1 MDTHDVTSFPPFMVM
16 FVGVCLEKG
25 KYIYVVTYNDAGTA
39 ITVWTTAMP
48 LTSYH
53 LHQRHHRQTALSAML
68 SVTLDEIVESVV
80 RAIENLAT

>member
-1 MDTHDVTSFPPFMVM
+1 MDTHDVTSLTPFMEM

-39 ITVWTTAMP
+39 IAVWTTAIP
-48 LTSYH
+48 LTSCR
-53 LHQRHHRQTALSAML
+53 LHQRHHRQTALLTML
-68 SVTLDEIVESVV
+68 SVTLDEIVESDV